1 MLRRVRWRLRPPP
14 RTLSNL
20 GISRFAPKGPELAGC
35 AVGAVVSA
43 ETNSGVEEILAE
55 LSLAL
60 KSGFPE
66 TETVPKQRRGSNVRR
81 LRGEAEHL
89 ALTMGVLQWIR
100 VLSEDCVYR
109 HSMRRHLG
117 IGTVPT

>member
-1 MLRRVRWRLRPPP
+1 MIYSIRYSLAFCNFLISLCSCFPHGNFGPLRQSIIVWLQVRILPAPP

-43 ETNSGVEEILAE
+43 ETNSGVEEISAE

-60 KSGFPE
+60 KSGCPA
-66 TETVPKQRRGSNVRR
+66 TETVVK
-81 LRGEAEHL
+81 
-89 ALTMGVLQWIR
+89 
-100 VLSEDCVYR
+100 
-109 HSMRRHLG
+109 
-117 IGTVPT
+117 